1 MRRSVPDYGVQG
13 PDALFLH
20 AVLLS
25 SGVFGLALL
34 RSFRYFFVFLTLVGG
49 AGVFILLVVSSYS
62 YRTALRDH
70 ILELHPLVD
79 SPAVLD
85 IGTGR
90 GLLAIGFAKSGCYA
104 VGVDIWAS
112 RDLLRN
118 HPLHFLLNARLEG
131 VEVPL
136 LTADCLRLPLREGS
150 FDVVVC
156 CDTIH
161 NIHRGQRMRKA
172 LSEMQGVLREKG
184 KVIIADLNP
193 FLGPGWAKGWW
204 IEELR
209 KAGFQKISLRRFRLT
224 AVLSAEKCVVSGR
237 QLKEKSR
244 VNRKVRN
251 TKSV

>member
-1 MRRSVPDYGVQG
+1 MRRAVPDYGVQG

-20 AVLLS
+20 AVLLW

-49 AGVFILLVVSSYS
+49 VGVFILLLVSSYS

-70 ILELHPLVD
+70 ILKLHPLVN

-104 VGVDIWAS
+104 VAVDIWAS

-118 HPLHFLLNARLEG
+118 HPQHFLLNRKLEG
-131 VEVPL
+131 AEVPL
-136 LTADCLRLPLREGS
+136 LTADCLGLPLREGS
-150 FDVVVC
+150 FDLVVC
-156 CDTIH
+156 CDMIH

-172 LSEMQGVLREKG
+172 LSEMQGVLRDKG
-184 KVIIADLNP
+184 KVVIADLNP
-193 FLGPGWAKGWW
+193 FLGPGWAKGRW

-209 KAGFQKISLRRFRLT
+209 KVGFQKISLRRFRLT
-224 AVLSAEKCVVSGR
+224 AVLSGEKCVLSGK
-237 QLKEKSR
+237 QLKEKSS
-244 VNRKVRN
+244 VNQKVRHRR
-251 TKSV
+251 SV